1 MPPPCAL
8 CRLVLLNGLHM
19 QAPCTSA
26 VLLHDSLDGVQGAI
40 GIACREGD
48 SRIDPFL
55 DALNHNETR
64 LAVVAE
70 RAFLAALDGS
80 CRCAAAV
87 LFSARTWHSWC

>member
-1 MPPPCAL
+1 MCLPETRLPHMHSDLPGHPSDIWYAL
-8 CRLVLLNGLHM
+8 PAIHHCILWICKFHV
-19 QAPCTSA
+19 Q
-26 VLLHDSLDGVQGAI
+26 HDSLHGVQGAI

-48 SRIDPFL
+48 TRIDPFL

-80 CRCAAAV
+80 CR
-87 LFSARTWHSWC
+87 